1 MRKFR
6 KAMFMLTIFF
16 AVLTFVGLAML
27 MFSSRELTDLL
38 ADCILLLI
46 SASSIAIAIFSQIS
60 ADRDA
65 HHIERLM
72 RDINGI
78 EKRTE
83 EDLKTDTGFRHKLD
97 EVLRLEKEIYQEI
110 TNNKKPHQIEKGS
123 KTT

>member
-1 MRKFR
+1 
-6 KAMFMLTIFF
+6 
-16 AVLTFVGLAML
+16 
-27 MFSSRELTDLL
+27 
-38 ADCILLLI
+38 
-46 SASSIAIAIFSQIS
+46 
-60 ADRDA
+60 
-65 HHIERLM
+65 M